1 MEENNKNYN
10 KRLIAFGVFSSIV
23 LISLGLR
30 LFYLQIYNGETY
42 SEMALMQRSKEISLY
57 PKRGIIYDRNL
68 EPLTNID
75 ITTKLIIPKS
85 IVNSNEEIY
94 NQILEYTTLSYSE
107 LYKIINSDEYLLQI
121 PVKEEFIIEDKIS
134 SAYFAKITDRYNK
147 ENLLSHVIGYINKA
161 ENIGEAGLEKVYDEY
176 LKINDKKSLIL
187 EYDKSRTIVLNGA
200 EYVSDLTD
208 VNNPAGVKL
217 TIDSK
222 IQHIVEEIMD
232 QSNIN
237 GAVVVAEVD
246 SGEILAM
253 ASRPNFNQ
261 DYIQEFLDNNDMT
274 LYNKAIQVGYPPGSI
289 FKVVV
294 LLAAIESGEDFF
306 NREYYCNGYE
316 EINNVKIKCTAKHEE
331 LNLEEAFSQ
340 SCNSVF
346 IQLGKEIG
354 GKKVIELAK
363 QLGFGSKINVGL
375 LEEIEGNLPE
385 GDNLLGPAIGNIS
398 IGQGEIEATPLQ
410 ITNLLMTIAN
420 NGVQKDLTIVEG
432 ITNKEGKII
441 KEYSKNPDMPVL
453 SSTTANIAYDYLVK
467 VVEGGTG
474 KQLDVKSIGGAG
486 GKTGSAEAILN
497 RELTIH
503 GWFAGF
509 YPVKN
514 PKYVITV
521 LVEKGGAGS
530 KSAAPIFE
538 KIAKEINKIYPV
550 Y

>member
-232 QSNIN
+232 QSNLN